1 MPVVTCAQ
9 GSDLEEALREIS
21 REISSEFSCARDT
34 DPGTSPGQSLINGRL
49 TPAYWTF
56 CATVGNSWFLSTLGV
71 ELDWSS
77 DVRRRIQETSY
88 IQEQYILTRCSLSS
102 ERSLQTQS
110 HLQIHASSN
119 SDSAERAFL
128 PDPHSSGSVLDTGSL
143 PQGLEKMP
151 FPEQRSS
158 LSRWADSAWQQNLSA
173 ETPDSTTK
181 MVS

>member
-1 MPVVTCAQ
+1 M
-9 GSDLEEALREIS
+9 S
-21 REISSEFSCARDT
+21 
-34 DPGTSPGQSLINGRL
+34 
-49 TPAYWTF
+49 
-56 CATVGNSWFLSTLGV
+56 NSWLLSILGV

-77 DVRRRIQETSY
+77 DVRKRIQETSY

-110 HLQIHASSN
+110 NSHIHVSSH
-119 SDSAERAFL
+119 SDSADRAFL

-158 LSRWADSAWQQNLSA
+158 LSRWADSAWQQILSA
-173 ETPDSTTK
+173 ETPDNSTKNVRLIYLKALGGWHDTSTDTTK
-181 MVS
+181 